1 MIYYGS
7 KIQKVGCLVKREIFP
22 TNFLP
27 TIQNN
32 CILDNYFN
40 VFHRALPMWAANQRI
55 SSHMG
60 NVK

>member
-1 MIYYGS
+1 MHVLKFS
-7 KIQKVGCLVKREIFP
+7 PK
-22 TNFLP
+22 FLP